1 LRKLVGVCL
10 VGLFCGGCFTAGIRP
25 ISPTSQSSVISD
37 RNYEIG
43 ELKSVFV
50 GDALVQVKGYTE
62 TTYGI
67 SVLAANEAMTLTFT
81 GDRAYVGTVTK
92 GQELLVKAER
102 FIDGRRYYIAVSPTL
117 GGDNGFHLQV
127 DEGGHLYPRILDG
140 DGPEYT
146 ELGPSIYGTGGT
158 IEVSPPSATFTP
170 VARTIATLG
179 PGDENYDIVFNGI
192 DGQSMRFLYREY
204 TPGDLARPSFF
215 QELTYPLSSKSIR
228 FKQLS
233 IAVQDV
239 NAESISYA
247 VMSDGRK

>member
-1 LRKLVGVCL
+1 MRNLVGICL
-10 VGLFCGGCFTAGIRP
+10 VGLFCGGCVTAGIRP
-25 ISPTSQSSVISD
+25 ISPSSQSSVISD

-50 GDALVQVKGYTE
+50 GDALVRVKGYTE
-62 TTYGI
+62 TTYGF
-67 SVLAANEAMTLTFT
+67 SVLTANEGMTITL
-81 GDRAYVGTVTK
+81 GIGNGQAYVGSVTK
-92 GQELLVKAER
+92 GQELLVKGER
-102 FIDGRRYYIAVSPTL
+102 FIDGRRYFIAVSPTL
-117 GGDNGFHLQV
+117 SGDNGFHLQV
-127 DEGGHLYPRILDG
+127 DESGHVYPRILDG
-140 DGPEYT
+140 DGPEYF
-146 ELGPSIYGTGGT
+146 EALPALAYNPIVQ
-158 IEVSPPSATFTP
+158 VSPASATFTP

-179 PGDENYDIVFNGI
+179 PGDENYEIVFNGI

-239 NAESISYA
+239 NAESISY
-247 VMSDGRK
+247 